1 MAIFN
6 KFIYL
11 LFLAALGLHC
21 FARTFS
27 SCYKWEQLFIGGA
40 QASHLLQ
47 WRLLLQSTGS
57 RHSDLSSYGVWASL
71 PHSVCGIF
79 LDQGSNLWPLNWQ
92 ADSHPLHHQGSP
104 VAIFKAKTEK
114 ASGKSSTYD
123 NFSWRWTLGLQ
134 PLSWGQEKGLV
145 EKKKCSHHLPS
156 DCKDNGH
163 SSGSRSSVF

>member
-6 KFIYL
+6 KFIYV
-11 LFLAALGLHC
+11 LFLAALGLRC

-27 SCYKWEQLFIGGA
+27 SCYKWEQLFIGVHKLLTYCSGISCCRA
-40 QASHLLQ
+40 QALGTQ
-47 WRLLLQSTGS
+47 T
-57 RHSDLSSYGVWASL
+57 
-71 PHSVCGIF
+71 SVVMECGLRCHTACGIF

-134 PLSWGQEKGLV
+134 PLSWGQEKGLLG
-145 EKKKCSHHLPS
+145 KKKCSHHLPS